1 MATTDANLK
10 YRVLEIMTLRV
21 QATPVY
27 ALNVDATMD
36 LMIGTIRCSR
46 LAARTGLC
54 DRQRPTIHVEQK
66 AIATARSI
74 SISAEYT
81 LRIWR

>member
-54 DRQRPTIHVEQK
+54 DRQRPTIHV
-66 AIATARSI
+66 
-74 SISAEYT
+74 
-81 LRIWR
+81 